1 MEEIK
6 NKRKEISS
14 GNENG
19 RKRRRGSEEEDDDK
33 FLSRE
38 DGIETKE

>member
-19 RKRRRGSEEEDDDK
+19 RKRRNGREQENDVK
-33 FLSRE
+33 FVSRE